1 MGHPQGKVEKVAVYI
16 VGNRQFTSLEDAKLY
31 EKSLVQEELNNKIL
45 KLKTAE
51 LKKLAKSYEKINP
64 YFQIFNGGYAKGGV
78 LLTKLSDVLK
88 SLITETPKET
98 LKLLISLDEVD
109 FKEDGPIKKE
119 LPMDY
124 TGEEDNF
131 TLKAK

>member
-31 EKSLVQEELNNKIL
+31 EKSLVQQELDTKIL
-45 KLKTAE
+45 KLKIAE
-51 LKKLAKSYEKINP
+51 LKKLTKSYEKINP
-64 YFQIFNGGYAKGGV
+64 YFQIFNGDYAKGGV
-78 LLTKLSDVLK
+78 LLTKLSDALR
-88 SLITETPKET
+88 SLFTETPKET